1 MSTGPQLSF
10 AMQRMVCFALL
21 FGMVMF
27 TIAVA
32 VMLQV
37 NDGKG
42 LLQPPLLELNI
53 PVIATG
59 IAAAATAL
67 LLRSTLGRRAEAT
80 PKEQRA
86 AARFR
91 ATLVPL
97 ALLEGACMFA
107 LVAWLMNG
115 NPVPNL
121 VVGLGVMS
129 VALAIVP
136 MQDPDQERAG

>member
-1 MSTGPQLSF
+1 MSTGPRLSF

-42 LLQPPLLELNI
+42 LLQPPLIELNI
-53 PVIATG
+53 PVIGTG
-59 IAAAATAL
+59 IAAGLSAL
-67 LLRSTLGRRAEAT
+67 LLRSVLSRRAEAA

-86 AARFR
+86 GARFR

-107 LVAWLMNG
+107 LVAWMMNG
-115 NPVPNL
+115 NAVPNL
-121 VVGLGVMS
+121 VVALCVMS
-129 VALAIVP
+129 VAIAIVP
-136 MQDPDQERAG
+136 MRDPDQERTG

>member
-1 MSTGPQLSF
+1 MTPGAPLPF
-10 AMQRMVCFALL
+10 AMQRLVFFALL
-21 FGMVMF
+21 FGMAMF
-27 TIAVA
+27 TICVA
-32 VMLQV
+32 VMLQS

-42 LLQPPLLELNI
+42 LLSPPMLELNI
-53 PVIATG
+53 AVIAAG
-59 IAAAATAL
+59 ITAAAVAL
-67 LLRSTLGRRAEAT
+67 LLRALLGRRAEAT

-97 ALLEGACMFA
+97 TLLEGACMFA
-107 LVAWLMNG
+107 LVAWLLNG